1 MFSLSSQK
9 LVGGV
14 TRCGQVAATAS
25 AEYRSLTVI
34 AYHRGMPFPK
44 EMLSK
49 DEKVALDLRPHWWFI
64 APASVY
70 LAGAAIIGLLVLVKG
85 GDNTAWQIL
94 KTVVAI
100 LLLVAVVY
108 FGVRYS
114 KWTST
119 NFVVTNERVIVRS
132 GFFAKKGVEI
142 PLDRIN
148 TVFFNQSFFERIIG
162 AGDLGIESA
171 GESGRENFSDVRK
184 PNHVQQEIYRQKEFF
199 EHAQRAALGQTI
211 ASSMAQSAP
220 PPAPPS
226 ITDQIEQLDRLR
238 KSGAISE
245 EEFQTKKA
253 ELLRRL

>member
-1 MFSLSSQK
+1 MRGQAGQP
-9 LVGGV
+9 VAE
-14 TRCGQVAATAS
+14 CGHWKG
-25 AEYRSLTVI
+25 I

-44 EMLSK
+44 ELLSK
-49 DEKVALDLRPHWWFI
+49 DEKVALDLKPHWWFI
-64 APASVY
+64 APAAFY
-70 LAGAAIIGLLVLVKG
+70 LAVAVIIGLLVLIKVDS
-85 GDNTAWQIL
+85 DNVGAQAL
-94 KTVVAI
+94 KTIVAI
-100 LLLVAVVY
+100 GLLASVVY

-184 PNHVQQEIYRQKEFF
+184 PNLVQQEIYRQKEFYD
-199 EHAQRAALGQTI
+199 HAQRSALGQTI
-211 ASSMAQSAP
+211 ASSMAQAAP
-220 PPAPPS
+220 PPAAPS
-226 ITDQIEQLDRLR
+226 IPDQIEQLDRLR
-238 KSGAISE
+238 KAGAITE